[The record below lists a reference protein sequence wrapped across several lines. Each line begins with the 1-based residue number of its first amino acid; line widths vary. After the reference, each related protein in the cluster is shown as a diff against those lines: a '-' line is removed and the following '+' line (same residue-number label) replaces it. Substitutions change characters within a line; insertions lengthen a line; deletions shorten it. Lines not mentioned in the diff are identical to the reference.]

1 MDKWDTGPERA
12 GRFLVTMSE
21 LAQSLNLSTST
32 VSRALT
38 RPEMVAPETL
48 ERVLAAVKAN
58 GYRLNGIA
66 QSLRTRKTK
75 SVGLIV
81 SDIMNPFYSAIVRAV
96 EGVAASNGYS
106 VIVCN
111 ADENAE
117 KEDEALWVLAE
128 RQVAGIIHAAT
139 GANLET
145 LRALRGR
152 GIAIVCFDRI
162 SGLEDTDAA
171 LVDNVEGARA
181 ATRHLLAL
189 GHRLVATI
197 AGPDRL
203 TTGRDR
209 LRGFRDILEEEGLV
223 VDEAYIERGDFRR
236 ESAYAAATRLLSLP
250 VPPTALFVANN
261 EMLIGALDA
270 IRERG
275 VTIPSELSIVSF
287 DDVPWAGYVEP
298 PLTVVAQPT
307 EQIGRTAA
315 ELLFRR
321 LEGDDAPKTVVLM
334 PVLRERGSTA
344 PPGADAREEVMR
356 RD

>member
-1 MDKWDTGPERA
+1 
-12 GRFLVTMSE
+12 MSE
-21 LAQSLNLSTST
+21 LARSLNLSTST

-38 RPEMVAPETL
+38 RPEMVASDTR
-48 ERVLAAVKAN
+48 ERVLAAAKAN
-58 GYRLNGIA
+58 GYLLNGIA
-66 QSLRTRKTK
+66 QSLRTRTTK

-111 ADENAE
+111 ADENDE
-117 KEDEALWVLAE
+117 KEEEALWVLAE

-139 GANLET
+139 GAKLET
-145 LRALRGR
+145 LRALRRR
-152 GIAIVCFDRI
+152 GIAIVCFDRV

-209 LRGFRDILEEEGLV
+209 LRGFRAVLDEEGLV

-236 ESAYAAATRLLSLP
+236 ESAYAATTRLLSLA

-270 IRERG
+270 IRDRG
-275 VTIPSELSIVSF
+275 VAIPRQLSVVSF
-287 DDVPWAGYVEP
+287 DDVPWARYVDP

-307 EQIGRTAA
+307 EEIGRAA
-315 ELLFRR
+315 AHLLFRR
-321 LEGDDAPKTVVLM
+321 LGGDDVPKTVVLT
-334 PVLRERGSTA
+334 PILRTRGSTA
-344 PPGADAREEVMR
+344 PPRADAREEVMR
-356 RD
+356 RE